1 MLAKVKSNALQIFNV
16 PRAQQQLPY
25 LPFLFGAYDPPPAP
39 LSSPL
44 FASPHE
50 SHLKALYRDFI
61 TSLMAKTTSKLIP
74 TVSYSLLMKSERSL
88 VRLESAGITMRLVDK
103 STPEVF
109 KIICEEESYGCSLLF
124 PELEPPATF
133 QYKPTSL
140 PFFRA
145 IKKFIKPDEEEIKV
159 VDMLSDLKLDLAQIV
174 LKRRRNEPFSPTEL
188 ESMSLFWT
196 HLKDTGTI
204 RTDILAYSKQ
214 SQAIVLRNR
223 RGEDI
228 DGETEPNY
236 HILHFTKISTQR
248 MSVWLQ
254 SQMLLDQW
262 FLTDVDFADE
272 QIK

>member
-1 MLAKVKSNALQIFNV
+1 MLARAKSNALQIFNV

-25 LPFLFGAYDPPPAP
+25 LPFLFGAYDPPP
-39 LSSPL
+39 LSLAYRL
-44 FASPHE
+44 FTSPHE
-50 SHLKALYRDFI
+50 SHLKAIYHDFV

-74 TVSYSLLMKSERSL
+74 TVSHSLLMKSERSL
-88 VRLESAGITMRLVDK
+88 IRLESAGVTMQLVDK

-109 KIICEEESYGCSLLF
+109 KVICEEESYGSSLLF

-140 PFFRA
+140 PFLRA
-145 IKKFIKPDEEEIKV
+145 IKKLIKPDDEEMNL
-159 VDMLSDLKLDLAQIV
+159 VDTLSDLKLDLAQLV
-174 LKRRRNEPFSPTEL
+174 LKRRRNEPFSPNEL
-188 ESMSLFWT
+188 ENMSLFWT
-196 HLKDTGTI
+196 HLKDIGTI

-214 SQAIVLRNR
+214 SQAIVLRNK

-262 FLTDVDFADE
+262 FLTDVDFAEE